1 MDILLYL
8 FLILLII
15 YLLRRWIARA
25 FASMLMRRMQRQFD
39 AQRQSHKAN
48 RRNKTKKQKTL
59 SMEEVE
65 RRKFDKDH
73 GEYVDFTEEH
83 HPE

>member
-15 YLLRRWIARA
+15 YLLRGWIARA

-39 AQRQSHKAN
+39 AQRQSNKAN
-48 RRNKTKKQKTL
+48 RRNKTKKQETL